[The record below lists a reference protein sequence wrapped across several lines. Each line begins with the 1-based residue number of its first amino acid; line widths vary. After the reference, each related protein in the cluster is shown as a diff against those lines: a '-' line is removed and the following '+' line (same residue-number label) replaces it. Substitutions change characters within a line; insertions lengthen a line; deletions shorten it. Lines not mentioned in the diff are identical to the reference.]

1 MKFEEIVKMTQPEL
15 WSALFDY
22 YNEHL
27 CSFVEGDYLSIMG
40 DIPVMLVAHLDTVH
54 HEQVKHIC
62 KSEDGNIIMSPQ
74 GIGGDDRCG
83 VYALM
88 QIYKTMPEGMK
99 PYLLF
104 TCDEETGGNGAYS
117 FCEDFEKGNV
127 HPDLYEMNYLIEVDR
142 RGLMEA
148 VYYDCDNPEFEKL
161 FQDYGFDTYWGT
173 FSDISYLAPTMG
185 CAAVNLSAGYYNPHT
200 NHEYIN
206 MDHLQYTIDAV
217 CAILTEDNSFYQ
229 YVEAEKSWEKYSPKG
244 WDYISKYDGEWEYGN
259 YYTSKK

>member
-1 MKFEEIVKMTQPEL
+1 MTFEEIVKMTQPEL

-62 KSEDGNIIMSPQ
+62 KSEDGNIIMSPE

-88 QIYKTMPEGMK
+88 EVYRTMPEGMK

-104 TCDEETGGNGAYS
+104 TCDEETGDLWKRCITTVITQNLKNS
-117 FCEDFEKGNV
+117 FK
-127 HPDLYEMNYLIEVDR
+127 
-142 RGLMEA
+142 
-148 VYYDCDNPEFEKL
+148 
-161 FQDYGFDTYWGT
+161 
-173 FSDISYLAPTMG
+173 TMG
-185 CAAVNLSAGYYNPHT
+185 SIPIGEHFPIFPTLRR
-200 NHEYIN
+200 
-206 MDHLQYTIDAV
+206 QWDA
-217 CAILTEDNSFYQ
+217 LR
-229 YVEAEKSWEKYSPKG
+229 
-244 WDYISKYDGEWEYGN
+244 
-259 YYTSKK
+259 

>member
-1 MKFEEIVKMTQPEL
+1 MTFEQIVKMTQPEL

-54 HEQVKHIC
+54 HKQVEHIC

-88 QIYKTMPEGMK
+88 QIYKTMPDGMK

-148 VYYDCDNPEFEKL
+148 VYYDCDNPEFEKTVSRL
-161 FQDYGFDTYWGT
+161 WVRYLLGNT
-173 FSDISYLAPTMG
+173 FRYFLPCADNGMRCGESQCRVLQPTHK
-185 CAAVNLSAGYYNPHT
+185 P
-200 NHEYIN
+200 
-206 MDHLQYTIDAV
+206 
-217 CAILTEDNSFYQ
+217 
-229 YVEAEKSWEKYSPKG
+229 
-244 WDYISKYDGEWEYGN
+244 
-259 YYTSKK
+259 